1 MDYLK
6 WFKKE
11 SGEWNL
17 GKVVFV
23 LVVVLGVAS
32 AVFGWGQ

>member
-6 WFKKE
+6 WFKNKE
-11 SGEWNL
+11 GEWNL
-17 GKVVFV
+17 GKVVIV
-23 LVVVLGVAS
+23 LIVVLGVAS